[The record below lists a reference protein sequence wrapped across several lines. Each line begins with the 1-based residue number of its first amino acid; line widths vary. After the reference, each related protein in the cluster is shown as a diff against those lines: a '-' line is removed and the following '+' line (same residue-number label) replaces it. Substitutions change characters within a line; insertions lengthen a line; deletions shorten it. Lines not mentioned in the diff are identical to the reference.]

1 MHPILLAT
9 ALILGPVQPNAA
21 IHQPAGPDLT
31 PGPRGLI
38 RCATPA
44 VSRDEADAVQS
55 QLRTFALRRTDQ
67 AFRLT
72 IPVAFHVI
80 TCNGQGNVPQS
91 QIDAQIRELNSA
103 YRGSG
108 FSFVLSSVDRTE
120 SCQWFSQLTGSGVEK
135 KAKQALAIDPAH
147 HLNVYTADLG
157 HNLLGWSYFPQSFPE
172 DSYLHGV
179 VIHFGTLP
187 GGFLAPYDLGGT
199 LDHESGH
206 YLGLFHTFQGGCTAP
221 GDYIDDT
228 PFEASPAFGCPIGRN
243 TCPQPGD
250 DPIRNYMDYTDDA
263 CYSEFTG
270 DQAARMQ
277 AIVQAY
283 RPSLFGAA
291 LAQAG
296 TVPAAAAQ
304 QVARADGAAPGL
316 AFRGVWPNPFSQ
328 ATTLGFA
335 LPRSGP
341 VSLKLYN
348 VAGEQAAVL
357 VDGVLPAGEQTIALR
372 AGALRPGMYF
382 AALRYGGEVVTRS
395 VILLP

>member
-1 MHPILLAT
+1 MYPILLAT
-9 ALILGPVQPNAA
+9 TLILAVQKP
-21 IHQPAGPDLT
+21 IGPDLT

-44 VSRDEADAVQS
+44 VSKEEADAVQS
-55 QLRTFALRRTDQ
+55 QLLTFGLPRTDQ
-67 AFRLT
+67 TFRLT
-72 IPVAFHVI
+72 IPVAFHII
-80 TCNGQGNVPQS
+80 TCNGQGGVPQS

-103 YRGSG
+103 YRGTG

-120 SCQWFSQLTGSGVEK
+120 SCQWFSQLTGPGVEK

-172 DSYLHGV
+172 DYYLHGV
-179 VIHFGTLP
+179 VIHYGSLP

-206 YLGLFHTFQGGCTAP
+206 YLGLFHTFQGGCTDP

-228 PFEASPAFGCPIGRN
+228 PFEAGPAFGCPIGRN

-250 DPIRNYMDYTDDA
+250 DPIHNYMDYTDDA
-263 CYSEFTG
+263 CYSEFTA

-291 LAQAG
+291 LAQAQ
-296 TVPAAAAQ
+296 A
-304 QVARADGAAPGL
+304 GAAPVGAAQPLARAEGSAPRL

-348 VAGEQAAVL
+348 VAGEQVAVL
-357 VDGVLPAGEQTIALR
+357 VDGPLPAGEQTFQLK
-372 AGALRPGMYF
+372 AGALQPGMYF
-382 AALRYGGEVVTRS
+382 AALRYGGQVVTRS